1 MNVGHRRYS
10 IGNVYG
16 YVRVSRI
23 DRNEDRQIM
32 AMSDNHVP
40 KGKVYLLIVV
50 RNCFAILNQSI
61 FNRNLTF
68 FNKNFTFFCIAFQFI
83 LWYIELINTTVNRYA
98 F

>member
-1 MNVGHRRYS
+1 M
-10 IGNVYG
+10 GNVYG

-32 AMSDNHVP
+32 AMRDNHVQ

-50 RNCFAILNQSI
+50 QNYFAILNQSI
-61 FNRNLTF
+61 LNRNFTF

-83 LWYIELINTTVNRYA
+83 LWYIEVINTTVNRYA